1 VDFRLFFRGF
11 PSSHHPQELI
21 FAPSSDGTAPPTAAN
36 AGTADVV
43 PEVAVETSSSTIAPL
58 VEESADVVPEVAV
71 ETSSSTIASLVAE
84 KKERG
89 NSSDLEHFSFFHSVG
104 NNHPN

>member
-58 VEESADVVPEVAV
+58 VEE
-71 ETSSSTIASLVAE
+71 